1 MWCCCH
7 SSPPCVAFL
16 LCVPAICSEIQS
28 VLNVGS
34 VVFKPMNDNYY
45 TPNTTQLALSLTG
58 VTVPSGC
65 PAVPAANYSIQI
77 QPGRVIKALMLCGW
91 TVIVGSSVHV

>member
-1 MWCCCH
+1 
-7 SSPPCVAFL
+7 L

-77 QPGRVIKALMLCGW
+77 QPGAYVFCVSACLL
-91 TVIVGSSVHV
+91 